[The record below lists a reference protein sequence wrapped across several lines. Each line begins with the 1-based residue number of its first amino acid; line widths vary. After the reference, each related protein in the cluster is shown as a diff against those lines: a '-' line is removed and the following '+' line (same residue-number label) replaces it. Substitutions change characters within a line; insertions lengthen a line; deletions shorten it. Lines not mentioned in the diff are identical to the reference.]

1 MTRFLLKIGILSLF
15 SLSLLGQE
23 LRLVINQ
30 SEESDTSLV
39 FDSEIDSI
47 LNSRLESIASMG
59 YWDAKIELSQ
69 SHEYPDQ
76 INADIFP
83 GDPSTLSYV
92 HFSGLPSRGSDY
104 LEKEFKMG
112 QPTISSDKLHK
123 ARRRINGL
131 GYQLADFSR
140 LSKDDNEEYHMR
152 YKVKYHPE
160 LKLQGLAAFNKSGN
174 ADTVTWYG
182 QLNVNIPNFDGKGK
196 SFNFSWKRLKS
207 NSESFNLGLNYPW
220 LFQWPLV
227 ANFQFGREV
236 IDGNYQV
243 VQTIIGL
250 GWDVDWER
258 SIYFNYEKN
267 ESIITHEGS
276 ILYPEWAAS
285 KKRLLGLGYR
295 QTSLNAQAHEGISLR
310 TTLYQ
315 EMNFEPQSIRKVT
328 LRSEAEYR
336 LPGNFYV
343 SQRTDATIQN
353 HTQSLSDPSIL
364 MALGGV
370 NSVRGYEEAFIR
382 APNTL
387 SMQNTLHFTLGKQS
401 QILAFYDI
409 GLHNTNNSIENIQG
423 YGLGIQL
430 RSGRGPIRLIL
441 ASHKGIKMSN
451 SFFHLEYSGG
461 IPWID
466 R

>member
-1 MTRFLLKIGILSLF
+1 MRRSILIIIMFSLLK
-15 SLSLLGQE
+15 LSLLGQQV
-23 LRLVINQ
+23 RLIVNH
-30 SEESDTSLV
+30 SEATDTSLV

-47 LNSRLESIASMG
+47 LTSRLESIASMG
-59 YWDAKIELSQ
+59 YWDAKIEI
-69 SHEYPDQ
+69 SHSPEYPDQ
-76 INADIFP
+76 IEADIFT
-83 GDPSTLSYV
+83 GDPSTLSFV
-92 HFSGLPSRGSDY
+92 HFSGLSPKGSDY

-112 QPTISSDKLHK
+112 QPTISSDKLEK
-123 ARRRINGL
+123 ARRRLNGL
-131 GYQLADFSR
+131 GYQLAEFSQ
-140 LSKDDNEEYHMR
+140 LSKDNDEAYHLT
-152 YKVKYHPE
+152 YKVRYRPE
-160 LKLQGLAAFNKSGN
+160 LKLQGLASFNKSGD
-174 ADTVTWYG
+174 ADTVAWYG
-182 QLNVNIPNFDGKGK
+182 QINVYIPNFDGKGK

-207 NSESFNLGLNYPW
+207 NSESFNLGFNYPW

-227 ANFQFGREV
+227 ATFQFGREV

-243 VQTIIGL
+243 LQTIVGL
-250 GWDVDWER
+250 GWDIDWER

-267 ESIITHEGS
+267 ESIITHEGAL
-276 ILYPEWAAS
+276 LYPEWAAS
-285 KKRLLGLGYR
+285 TKRLLGLGYR
-295 QTSLNAQAHEGISLR
+295 QTSLNARAHEGISLR

-315 EMNFEPQSIRKVT
+315 GMNFEPQSIRKIA
-328 LRSEAEYR
+328 LRSEAEYK

-343 SQRTDATIQN
+343 SQRSDATIQN
-353 HTQSLSDPSIL
+353 HTQSSSDPSIL
-364 MALGGV
+364 MPLGGV

-387 SMQNTLHFTLGKQS
+387 SIQNTLHLTLGNQS

>member
-1 MTRFLLKIGILSLF
+1 MLRFLFKISISSLISI
-15 SLSLLGQE
+15 SLMGQQIS
-23 LRLVINQ
+23 LVINNWDV
-30 SEESDTSLV
+30 SDTSLV
-39 FDSEIDSI
+39 FHSGIDSI
-47 LNSRLESIASMG
+47 LNSRLESLASMG
-59 YWDAKIELSQ
+59 YWDAKIELSE
-69 SHEYPDQ
+69 SPELPVQ
-76 INADIFP
+76 IRADIIP
-83 GDPSTLSYV
+83 GYPSILSHV
-92 HFSGLPSRGSDY
+92 HFSGLSPRGSDY

-112 QPTISSDKLHK
+112 QSTISSDKLHK
-123 ARRRINGL
+123 ARRRLNGL
-131 GYQLADFSR
+131 GYQLGEVSQ
-140 LSKDDNEEYHMR
+140 LSKDSNAEYHLS
-152 YKVKYHPE
+152 YKIKYRPE
-160 LKLQGLAAFNKSGN
+160 LKLQGLASFNKNGTV
-174 ADTVTWYG
+174 DTVAWYG
-182 QLNVNIPNFDGKGK
+182 QVNMNIPNFDGKGK

-207 NSESFNLGLNYPW
+207 NSESFNLGFNYPW
-220 LFQWPLV
+220 LFQWPIV
-227 ANFQFGREV
+227 ATFQFGREV

-243 VQTIIGL
+243 IQTIIGL
-250 GWDVDWER
+250 GWDIDWER

-276 ILYPEWAAS
+276 LLYPEWAAS

-310 TTLYQ
+310 TNLYQ
-315 EMNFEPQSIRKVT
+315 EMNFEPQSIRKLT
-328 LRSEAEYR
+328 LRSEVEYR
-336 LPGNFYV
+336 LPGNFHV
-343 SQRTDATIQN
+343 SQRSDVTIQN

-364 MALGGV
+364 MPLGGV

-387 SMQNTLHFTLGKQS
+387 SLQNTLHLTVGNQS